1 MSVLNC
7 ENVANHII
15 EWLKDYIKDI
25 PVQGFIVGLSGGVD
39 SALVAS
45 LCAQTG
51 KQVILLNMPIRQ
63 ASSEYS
69 RAQNQIKTLENKFIN
84 VKGVEVNLT
93 STFDA
98 FVAAVPENSEI
109 NALAMANSRA
119 RLRMTALYAIG
130 QANQL
135 LVAGTGNKI
144 EDFGIGFFTK
154 YGDGGVDLNPI
165 GDLLKSEVFK
175 LAKHLGVNEEILK
188 AKPTDG
194 LWGDE
199 RNDEDQIGASY
210 DELEFAMTYEG
221 KEEDLSERQKEVSR
235 IYTHLHKIN
244 QHKLNPIPICDLS
257 EVR

>member
-1 MSVLNC
+1 MPELNC
-7 ENVANHII
+7 EKIASHII
-15 EWLKDYIKDI
+15 DWLNTYIEDI
-25 PVQGFIVGLSGGVD
+25 PVKGFVVGVSGGVD
-39 SALVAS
+39 SALVSS
-45 LCAQTG
+45 LVARTG
-51 KQVILLNMPIRQ
+51 KEVILLNMPIRQ
-63 ASSEYS
+63 ASSEYK
-69 RAQNQIKTLENKFIN
+69 RAQNQIKVLKDTYPN
-84 VKGVEVNLT
+84 VRGLEVNLT

-98 FVAAVPENSEI
+98 FTKSVPENSAE

-119 RLRMTALYAIG
+119 RLRMTALYAVG

-135 LVAGTGNKI
+135 LVTGTGNKI

-165 GDLLKSEVFK
+165 GDLLKSEVFQ
-175 LAKHLGVNEEILK
+175 LANHLGVIEEILK

-210 DELEFAMTYEG
+210 DELEFVMNFNG
-221 KEEDLSERQKEVSR
+221 EESELTERQKEVMA

-244 QHKLNPIPICDLS
+244 QHKMNPIPVCDLS
-257 EVR
+257 GIK